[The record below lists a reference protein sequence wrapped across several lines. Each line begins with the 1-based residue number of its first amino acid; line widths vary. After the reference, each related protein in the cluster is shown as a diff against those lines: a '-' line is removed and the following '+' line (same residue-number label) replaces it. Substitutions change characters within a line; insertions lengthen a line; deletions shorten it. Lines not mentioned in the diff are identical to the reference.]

1 MFIFTFP
8 TENVIIM
15 IDLGRKS
22 QVATVKDTY
31 VKNLTS
37 HNKKILLPKPERQL
51 NLTNNE
57 RFRGLHIIREYR
69 YSQSQLLQPKSYK
82 L

>member
-37 HNKKILLPKPERQL
+37 HNKDTP
-51 NLTNNE
+51 
-57 RFRGLHIIREYR
+57 
-69 YSQSQLLQPKSYK
+69 S
-82 L
+82 